1 MMNRF
6 FTLLFAA
13 SCLTAVGQYE
23 VGDIGPAGGWI
34 FYVDTDNQFED
45 WDYLESW
52 QFQIGVFPVWCSGD
66 ANLTSSSLGAG
77 KANTEQ
83 FGTEWEYSQVSA
95 FELARVFDGGDYH
108 DWYIPS
114 KNEIDEIVNSG
125 IVQNFPGG
133 VIGNTTVSSTA
144 NSSCNWLVYNDD
156 YGWGQ
161 SVSLGNYYILPVRQ
175 FKNMNDGQICGE
187 GTTWDPMAQTCIVDE
202 SACGWQPDGNG
213 DNLIGVNDLLDL
225 LGVYGDTDYDQD
237 GIWDSADDCV
247 GEYDECGV
255 CNGLGPT
262 VPVIES
268 IEILYDSLY
277 AEQIDQWLVFEVGAD
292 TTFSYTCEPGE
303 PVFQACGDPVGYQG
317 YDYATVII
325 GDQCWFA
332 ENLRSENYANGD
344 AIPSNLSDSEW
355 SSNTSGGVTVIGEGS
370 STCNNYSPDG
380 DACDDTWSLNE
391 YGRLYNWYAVD
402 DARGLC
408 PSGWHIPT
416 DEEWSVMTDHLGGS
430 SVAGGYMKTDYGWYN
445 DGGGANTSGFSGL
458 PGGNRNSYGNFN
470 AAGFSGFWWSAS
482 MVGSNAWYRY
492 LDIYD
497 ENVNRLSGSQSSG
510 FSIRCIQDVE

>member
-1 MMNRF
+1 MNRL
-6 FTLLFAA
+6 FTLFLAA

-23 VGDIGPAGGWI
+23 VGDVGPAGGWI

-77 KANTEQ
+77 KANSEQ

-125 IVQNFPGG
+125 ILQNFPGG

-161 SVSLGNYYILPVRQ
+161 SVSLGNYYVLPVRQ

-187 GTTWDPMAQTCIVDE
+187 GTTWDPMAQTCIVANPSD
-202 SACGWQPDGNG
+202 SNFDGCVQ
-213 DNLIGVNDLLDL
+213 LNDLLDL
-225 LGVYGDTDYDQD
+225 LGAYGNCAAEE
-237 GIWDSADDCV
+237 SAW
-247 GEYDECGV
+247 
-255 CNGLGPT
+255 
-262 VPVIES
+262 
-268 IEILYDSLY
+268 
-277 AEQIDQWLVFEVGAD
+277 Q
-292 TTFSYTCEPGE
+292 
-303 PVFQACGDPVGYQG
+303 CGDPLEYQG
-317 YDYATVII
+317 YEYATVQI
-325 GDQCWFA
+325 GEQCWFA
-332 ENLRSENYANGD
+332 ENLRAENYKNGD

-355 SSNTSGGVTVIGEGS
+355 STTTSGAVAVYGEGS
-370 STCNNYSPDG
+370 STCNDLSPDG
-380 DACDDTWSLNE
+380 DACDESWSLDE

-408 PSGWHIPT
+408 PSGWHVPT
-416 DEEWSVMTDHLGGS
+416 DENWMTMEMALGMSEAEANDVQYRGTDQGAQMKTTYGWN
-430 SVAGGYMKTDYGWYN
+430 AGGNGTN
-445 DGGGANTSGFSGL
+445 SSGFSGL
-458 PGGNRNSYGNFN
+458 PGSYRYPLGYFHNAGKNGYWWSSSPYSSYAWDRSLGYGN
-470 AAGFSGFWWSAS
+470 
-482 MVGSNAWYRY
+482 
-492 LDIYD
+492 
-497 ENVNRLSGSQSSG
+497 ENVNRYFLSLRYG
-510 FSIRCIQDVE
+510 FSVRCIKDAE